1 MCHRWEFDVDFFS
14 QADKKE
20 RKKKKSAQWSHIGLI
35 WHERFF
41 DFFGS
46 RTPIGKDNEG
56 WYKAS
61 HMSGRM

>member
-20 RKKKKSAQWSHIGLI
+20 RKKKKSAQWSHIGFI

-41 DFFGS
+41 DFLAHAPLLAK
-46 RTPIGKDNEG
+46 TL
-56 WYKAS
+56 KA
-61 HMSGRM
+61 GIKQAI